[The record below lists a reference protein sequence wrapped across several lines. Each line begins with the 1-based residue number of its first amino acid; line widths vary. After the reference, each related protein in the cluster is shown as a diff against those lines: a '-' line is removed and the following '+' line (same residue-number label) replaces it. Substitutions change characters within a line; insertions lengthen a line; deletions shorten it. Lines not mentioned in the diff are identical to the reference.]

1 MNVVVCVGYL
11 DKHTRFF
18 HKIYKST
25 QKNLRVR
32 FVIHS
37 IYPSGWLKKLIYLK
51 RGYWIPAQAWWVSQR
66 KKNTY
71 KSIIKGKELY
81 RNIDFSSLL
90 KYHIKNSPKT
100 NIEYLQIQSLA
111 YIDIYEAQVKKLKP
125 SLFLL
130 LGDSRLSIECCV
142 AVAKKHNIPIYY
154 LEQGPNN
161 TTIFNSQGVNA
172 KWPIKSIPEIPKK
185 ANKEIKLPLLKT
197 TYLRNPIF
205 RGIDFLTHYVL
216 NGMYVY
222 PPDLHQ
228 KKHGIRNKISKSIIK
243 PNYQLDKDQS
253 IFFLALQV
261 DSDVN
266 MIYHSPYFNNSFEL
280 LSSVYH
286 SLPANAKLI
295 VREHP
300 KQKGRYCN
308 ELYRFIENNQIILD
322 NKTPLQ
328 QLLELANVVV
338 VNNSTVGIEAL
349 LKHKVLVVLGKAYY
363 AFDEICLRINNKNEL
378 KDILFKAQNKTVNKL
393 AITGFLHNLFNNHL
407 IEGDIAS
414 KKPIA
419 AHRIARIITKLL
431 S

>member
-1 MNVVVCVGYL
+1 MSVVVCVGYL

-18 HKIYKST
+18 HKINQSVNSKYKA
-25 QKNLRVR
+25 K

-37 IYPSGWLKKLIYLK
+37 INPSGWLKKLFYFNE
-51 RGYWIPAQAWWVSQR
+51 GNWISAKAWWVSQR

-71 KSIIKGKELY
+71 KSIIKSQKLY
-81 RNIDFSSLL
+81 RNINFNSLL
-90 KYHIKNSPKT
+90 KYHIKNAPKT
-100 NIEYLQIQSLA
+100 NIEHLQIQSLA
-111 YIDIYEAQVKKLKP
+111 YIDIYEAEVIKFKP

-142 AVAKKHNIPIYY
+142 AVAKKHKIPIYY

-161 TTIFNSQGVNA
+161 TTIFNPQGVNA
-172 KWPIKSIPEIPKK
+172 NWPITSGHEVPKT
-185 ANKEIKLPLLKT
+185 AHKELELPSSKT
-197 TYLRNPIF
+197 TYLRNPLLRAF
-205 RGIDFLTHYVL
+205 DFLTHSIL

-228 KKHGIRNKISKSIIK
+228 KKYGIRTKTIKSIVK
-243 PNYQLDKDQS
+243 QNYLLEKEQS
-253 IFFLALQV
+253 IYFLALQV

-266 MIYHSPYFNNSFEL
+266 MIYHSPYFNNSLDL
-280 LSSVYH
+280 LSSVFH
-286 SLPANAKLI
+286 SLPSNAKLI

-308 ELYRFIENNQIILD
+308 ELYRFIDNHQIILD
-322 NKTPLQ
+322 NKTPLT
-328 QLLELANVVV
+328 QLLDLANVVI

-349 LKHKVLVVLGKAYY
+349 LKQKVLVVLGKAFYD
-363 AFDEICLRINNKNEL
+363 FDEICLKINNKNEL
-378 KDILFKAQNKTVNKL
+378 KDILFKAQNKTVNKMV
-393 AITGFLHNLFNNHL
+393 INGFLYNLFNNHL

-419 AHRIARIITKLL
+419 AQKIASIITKLL

>member
-11 DKHTRFF
+11 DKHTRFY
-18 HKIYKST
+18 HKIHQST
-25 QKNLRVR
+25 QKNLSTK

-37 IYPSGWLKKLIYLK
+37 INLSGWLKKLIYLK

-81 RNIDFSSLL
+81 RNIDFNSLL
-90 KYHIKNSPKT
+90 NYHIKNSPKT

-142 AVAKKHNIPIYY
+142 AVAKKHEIPIYF

-172 KWPIKSIPEIPKK
+172 NWPITSGHEVPKTAHK
-185 ANKEIKLPLLKT
+185 KLELPNSKT
-197 TYLRNPIF
+197 TYFRNPIF
-205 RGIDFLTHYVL
+205 RGIDFLTHYML

-228 KKHGIRNKISKSIIK
+228 KKYGIRTKISKSIIT

-280 LSSVYH
+280 LSNIYH

-308 ELYRFIENNQIILD
+308 ELYRFVDNNQIILD
-322 NKTPLQ
+322 NKTPLI
-328 QLLELANVVV
+328 QLLDVANVVI
-338 VNNSTVGIEAL
+338 VNNSTVGLEAL

-363 AFDEICLRINNKNEL
+363 DFDEICLRIHNINEL
-378 KDILFKAQNKTVNKL
+378 KDILFKAQNKTVNKM
-393 AITGFLHNLFNNHL
+393 AINGFLYNLFNNHL

-414 KKPIA
+414 KKTIA
-419 AHRIARIITKLL
+419 AQKIASIITKLL